1 MVSPQMPRRP
11 TAATPLSHPNAAGSQ
26 GSRGIRGLACL
37 SLLLGLVAP
46 TSCIVSEPAEYGV
59 AKQTPPFLDAK
70 NAAPSV
76 LHTHKLSLGDT
87 LLVNVPFRS
96 EDAGEELR
104 ALLWLDKGV
113 IGKKTL
119 LNFREIPPGKLEDD
133 KRSIDIPGDIQVA
146 GCHSMSLVVTH
157 RSNLDNNEPVDDD
170 DTAIL
175 TWWLNVADEGQTLL
189 GDCPALGGGT

>member
-1 MVSPQMPRRP
+1 M
-11 TAATPLSHPNAAGSQ
+11 
-26 GSRGIRGLACL
+26 
-37 SLLLGLVAP
+37 LGLVAP
-46 TSCIVSEPAEYGV
+46 ASCIVSEPAEYGV

-76 LHTHKLSLGDT
+76 LHTHKLSLGDKV
-87 LLVNVPFRS
+87 LVNVPFRS

-113 IGKKTL
+113 IGKTTL
-119 LNFREIPPGKLEDD
+119 LNFREIPPGKPEDN
-133 KRSIDIPGDIQVA
+133 KRSIDIPADIQVA

-157 RSNLDNNEPVDDD
+157 RSNLDKDNNEPVNDD

-175 TWWLNVADEGQTLL
+175 TWWLNVDDEGQALL
-189 GDCPALGGGT
+189 GDCPTLGGGS